1 MLIGCDRGIAVFEML
16 FCGIDETCLIALA
29 DVRLILDGKGTG
41 LASENCSLNQVKKRK
56 AKQKMFVNCCSE
68 KRCLFMCIYHV
79 SVGDDLFALSFI
91 CCVAGC

>member
-41 LASENCSLNQVKKRK
+41 LASENCSLNESRRTERKK
-56 AKQKMFVNCCSE
+56 
-68 KRCLFMCIYHV
+68 L
-79 SVGDDLFALSFI
+79 
-91 CCVAGC
+91 